1 MIITVKRFEYGDNYT
16 IGIMAIDG
24 EFYCY
29 TLEDKVREVKIAHET
44 AIPEGT
50 YDVIIDY
57 SNRFQKDMPH
67 ILKVPGFDGI
77 RIHSGNTD
85 ADTDGCILVGM
96 DWQKGDFINRSRE
109 AYNGFF
115 TKLQAAKT
123 AQITIYGAK

>member
-16 IGIMAIDG
+16 IGTMAIDG

-29 TLEDKVREVKIAHET
+29 TLEDKVRTVKIAGET

-50 YDVIIDY
+50 YDVIIDF
-57 SNRFQKDMPH
+57 SNRFQKNMPH
-67 ILKVPGFDGI
+67 ILKVPGFEGI

-85 ADTDGCILVGM
+85 KDTDGCILVGM
-96 DWQKGDFINRSRE
+96 DWQKGNFISRSKE

-115 TKLQAAKT
+115 TKLQAAKK